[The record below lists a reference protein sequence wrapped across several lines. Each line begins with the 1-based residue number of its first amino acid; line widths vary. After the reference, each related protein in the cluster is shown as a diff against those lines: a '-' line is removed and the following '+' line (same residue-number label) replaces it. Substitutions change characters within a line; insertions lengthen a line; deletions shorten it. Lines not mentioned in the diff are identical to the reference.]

1 MKKCILLCLFAPLL
15 FIACSDDDYVYPN
28 VLTEMIDLVTD
39 NTGTATYLKSDEGV
53 IWSIQPRAG
62 LDGLTPDSVYR
73 TVTMYA
79 PVNTSQPSSLEAILY
94 NTQIAIS
101 PIPKA
106 KDTFKEIHTDPDKH
120 IHQNY
125 HLYAGNYVACDLLM
139 GDTRFAEEYT
149 EEEKV
154 KFEKYLEGQIAK
166 IDLPNKDI
174 PFLRNKILTMYA
186 NPLINYLE
194 AAKG

>member
-1 MKKCILLCLFAPLL
+1 MKKVKQTTPK
-15 FIACSDDDYVYPN
+15 
-28 VLTEMIDLVTD
+28 DL
-39 NTGTATYLKSDEGV
+39 NK
-53 IWSIQPRAG
+53 P
-62 LDGLTPDSVYR
+62 
-73 TVTMYA
+73 M
-79 PVNTSQPSSLEAILY
+79 
-94 NTQIAIS
+94 
-101 PIPKA
+101 
-106 KDTFKEIHTDPDKH
+106 
-120 IHQNY
+120 HQ
-125 HLYAGNYVACDLLM
+125 
-139 GDTRFAEEYT
+139 RKKEYT

>member
-1 MKKCILLCLFAPLL
+1 MVNKKRRNILVAICIIVILA
-15 FIACSDDDYVYPN
+15 
-28 VLTEMIDLVTD
+28 LTAGFWIREKGKSVPENHHSEQTNEKSKAD
-39 NTGTATYLKSDEGV
+39 NSERSEQANASK
-53 IWSIQPRAG
+53 
-62 LDGLTPDSVYR
+62 
-73 TVTMYA
+73 
-79 PVNTSQPSSLEAILY
+79 
-94 NTQIAIS
+94 
-101 PIPKA
+101 K
-106 KDTFKEIHTDPDKH
+106 K
-120 IHQNY
+120 
-125 HLYAGNYVACDLLM
+125 
-139 GDTRFAEEYT
+139 EYT

>member
-1 MKKCILLCLFAPLL
+1 MTQRGVFAFTVSAEAHAHP
-15 FIACSDDDYVYPN
+15 
-28 VLTEMIDLVTD
+28 
-39 NTGTATYLKSDEGV
+39 
-53 IWSIQPRAG
+53 AG
-62 LDGLTPDSVYR
+62 
-73 TVTMYA
+73 
-79 PVNTSQPSSLEAILY
+79 
-94 NTQIAIS
+94 
-101 PIPKA
+101 
-106 KDTFKEIHTDPDKH
+106 
-120 IHQNY
+120 
-125 HLYAGNYVACDLLM
+125 DLLM

>member
-1 MKKCILLCLFAPLL
+1 MPWYLSARH
-15 FIACSDDDYVYPN
+15 SVRR
-28 VLTEMIDLVTD
+28 
-39 NTGTATYLKSDEGV
+39 GTHFHRRY
-53 IWSIQPRAG
+53 
-62 LDGLTPDSVYR
+62 
-73 TVTMYA
+73 
-79 PVNTSQPSSLEAILY
+79 
-94 NTQIAIS
+94 
-101 PIPKA
+101 
-106 KDTFKEIHTDPDKH
+106 
-120 IHQNY
+120 QNY

>member
-1 MKKCILLCLFAPLL
+1 
-15 FIACSDDDYVYPN
+15 
-28 VLTEMIDLVTD
+28 
-39 NTGTATYLKSDEGV
+39 
-53 IWSIQPRAG
+53 
-62 LDGLTPDSVYR
+62 
-73 TVTMYA
+73 
-79 PVNTSQPSSLEAILY
+79 
-94 NTQIAIS
+94 
-101 PIPKA
+101 
-106 KDTFKEIHTDPDKH
+106 
-120 IHQNY
+120 
-125 HLYAGNYVACDLLM
+125 M

-194 AAKG
+194 AAKGWNPNDNQTKVTVQLTINR

>member
-73 TVTMYA
+73 TVTIDVM
-79 PVNTSQPSSLEAILY
+79 
-94 NTQIAIS
+94 
-101 PIPKA
+101 
-106 KDTFKEIHTDPDKH
+106 TD
-120 IHQNY
+120 IIEN
-125 HLYAGNYVACDLLM
+125 
-139 GDTRFAEEYT
+139 
-149 EEEKV
+149 
-154 KFEKYLEGQIAK
+154 KF
-166 IDLPNKDI
+166 
-174 PFLRNKILTMYA
+174 
-186 NPLINYLE
+186 
-194 AAKG
+194 

>member
-1 MKKCILLCLFAPLL
+1 MEDEFYDKGEFYKMNEELKESKKENQTGGLFS
-15 FIACSDDDYVYPN
+15 FRKQN
-28 VLTEMIDLVTD
+28 
-39 NTGTATYLKSDEGV
+39 
-53 IWSIQPRAG
+53 Q
-62 LDGLTPDSVYR
+62 
-73 TVTMYA
+73 
-79 PVNTSQPSSLEAILY
+79 
-94 NTQIAIS
+94 
-101 PIPKA
+101 
-106 KDTFKEIHTDPDKH
+106 KEI
-120 IHQNY
+120 
-125 HLYAGNYVACDLLM
+125 
-139 GDTRFAEEYT
+139 EEYT